1 MFHFMSNLKAFSFHF
16 AYRNEQFFL
25 CQIKNKISNFIQESS
40 AMYYTIK
47 IQHSPEC
54 QYETF

>member
-1 MFHFMSNLKAFSFHF
+1 MSNLKAFSFHF